1 MADVGLISRNGAE
14 PQAASPEQ
22 PAARGLSAVR
32 NSITDRFVDVSSSDS
47 VSTRFRARRWRLLIE
62 QFPNLPEMTV
72 LDLGGTVD
80 SWRLCPTR
88 PAHLTL
94 LNGFG
99 QDSPDA
105 EVIVG
110 DACDPPAA
118 LQTRRFDLVFSNS
131 VLEHVG
137 GHWRRLRFAE
147 TVNAHGDHHWLQ
159 TPYRYFPVEPH
170 FLCPL
175 LQYLPLAAAARTAV
189 HWPVGNYAGR
199 LDSTEEATRALQD
212 IELLGLAEMRRYFPD
227 SAIRYERAG
236 PFIKSLI
243 AVR

>member
-1 MADVGLISRNGAE
+1 MSSVEQLSRNGAE
-14 PQAASPEQ
+14 PQEANRQRPET
-22 PAARGLSAVR
+22 RKAVPKR

-47 VSTRFRARRWRLLIE
+47 VSTRFRARRWRLLSE
-62 QFPNLPEMTV
+62 QFPDLAEMTV
-72 LDLGGTVD
+72 LDLGGTAD
-80 SWRLCPTR
+80 SWRLSPTR
-88 PAHLTL
+88 PAQLTL

-99 QDSPDA
+99 QDTPDA

-110 DACDPPAA
+110 DACDPPSA
-118 LQTRRFDLVFSNS
+118 LQGRRFDLVFSNS

-137 GHWRRLRFAE
+137 GHWRRMRFAE

-159 TPYRYFPVEPH
+159 TPYRYFPIEPH

-175 LQYLPLAAAARTAV
+175 LQYLPLAVASRAAVR
-189 HWPVGNYAGR
+189 WPVGNYAGG
-199 LDSTEEATRALQD
+199 LDSPAQAIRSLQD
-212 IELLGLAEMRRYFPD
+212 IELLGIAEMRRYFPD
-227 SAIRYERAG
+227 STIRYERAG